1 WVVVVGATWGVAWG
15 VLALAQRIHPWF
27 GWSVEVWM
35 IFTTLAGRS
44 LAHAAQEVER
54 PLRKNDLAESRI
66 KLSWIVGRDTSQLQ
80 PAQINRAV
88 VETVAEN
95 TVDGIIAPLFFLF
108 LGGAPLAMVY
118 KAVNTLDSMVGY
130 KHEKYW
136 AIGMVS
142 ARMDDVA
149 NYLPARLSW
158 LLLGIAAGLCRLS
171 GWRALRIGWRDR
183 YNHSSPNCAWSEAC
197 VAGALGIQLG
207 GPNNYFGERV
217 DKPWIGDAQRDISVD
232 DISRTIRLM
241 WVASTLAL
249 ALFIAA
255 RCGLS
260 GVA

>member
-1 WVVVVGATWGVAWG
+1 MTILAWCIAWVLDFIIGDPQHWPHPVRWIGRLITFVQRIVRRYCPGDKALRIGGGVMWVVVVGATWGAAWG

-44 LAHAAQEVER
+44 LARAAQEVER
-54 PLRKNDLAESRI
+54 PLRENDLAESRI

-108 LGGAPLAMVY
+108 LGGAPLAMAY

-130 KHEKYW
+130 KHEKYR

-149 NYLPARLSW
+149 NYLPA
-158 LLLGIAAGLCRLS
+158 
-171 GWRALRIGWRDR
+171 
-183 YNHSSPNCAWSEAC
+183 
-197 VAGALGIQLG
+197 
-207 GPNNYFGERV
+207 
-217 DKPWIGDAQRDISVD
+217 
-232 DISRTIRLM
+232 
-241 WVASTLAL
+241 
-249 ALFIAA
+249 
-255 RCGLS
+255 
-260 GVA
+260 